1 MRLQN
6 KISLI
11 TGAAQGIGLSTAIRF
26 AQEGAIVILTD
37 LDKIA
42 GESAQTEVR
51 KLSPQSTF
59 VYLDVTER
67 DSVQSC
73 VNEILGRFGRIDIL
87 INNAGIIADAQF
99 LKMPEEDWDRV
110 IAINLKGVFN
120 CSQAVAPFMAAQGYG
135 KIINASSISGVY
147 GNFGQTNYAAAKA
160 GVIALTKVWAREL
173 GRKGILVNA
182 LAPGF
187 IESAMTA
194 AVPEKVRESVV
205 QKTPLGRMGRADEV
219 ANAYLF
225 LASDESS
232 FINGAVLHVDGGL
245 VL

>member
-11 TGAAQGIGLSTAIRF
+11 TGAAHGIGLSTAIRF

-37 LDKIA
+37 LDKFA
-42 GESAQTEVR
+42 GESALTEVR
-51 KLSPQSTF
+51 KHSPQSTF

-87 INNAGIIADAQF
+87 INNAGIIVDAQF
-99 LKMPEEDWDRV
+99 LKMSEEDWDRV

-120 CSQAVAPFMAAQGYG
+120 CTQGVAPFMAAQGYG

-160 GVIALTKVWAREL
+160 GVIAMTKVWAREL

-187 IESAMTA
+187 IESAMTT
-194 AVPEKVRESVV
+194 AVPEKFRESVV
-205 QKTPLGRMGRADEV
+205 QKTPLGRMGKAEEV

>member
-11 TGAAQGIGLSTAIRF
+11 TGAAHGIGLSTAIRF
-26 AQEGAIVILTD
+26 AEEGALVFLTD
-37 LDKIA
+37 LDRTA
-42 GESAQTEVR
+42 GERAQDEVR
-51 KLSPQSTF
+51 KISPQSTF
-59 VYLDVTER
+59 VIMDVADHE
-67 DSVQSC
+67 SVQC
-73 VNEILGRFGRIDIL
+73 RVNEIHEHFGRIDIL

-110 IAINLKGVFN
+110 IAINLKGAFN
-120 CSQAVAPFMAAQGYG
+120 CTQAVAPFMVAQGYG

-160 GVIALTKVWAREL
+160 GVIAMTKVWAREL
-173 GRKGILVNA
+173 GPKGVLVNA

-187 IESAMTA
+187 IESEMIA
-194 AVPEKVRESVV
+194 AVPARIRESVV
-205 QKTPLGRMGRADEV
+205 KKTPLGRVGRPVEV

-232 FINGAVLHVDGGL
+232 FVNGAVLHVDGGL